1 MIAALFYLISWPE
14 EGDSLS
20 VVPGQKIVSPSVEEL
35 TPGCM
40 CKIKGLETH
49 PAKVVSSG
57 TSTEMTRKLDEMDN
71 EEIDDLEPP
80 KKKAKRGGKEN
91 KPATKGKNQQKKKST
106 TKKKGGYSMAVCIY
120 NVLVHLYL

>member
-1 MIAALFYLISWPE
+1 
-14 EGDSLS
+14 
-20 VVPGQKIVSPSVEEL
+20 
-35 TPGCM
+35 M

-49 PAKVVSSG
+49 PAKVMSSG
-57 TSTEMTRKLDEMDN
+57 TSTEITRKLDEMDAS

-91 KPATKGKNQQKKKST
+91 KAATKGKNQQKKKST

-120 NVLVHLYL
+120 NVLVQLYL